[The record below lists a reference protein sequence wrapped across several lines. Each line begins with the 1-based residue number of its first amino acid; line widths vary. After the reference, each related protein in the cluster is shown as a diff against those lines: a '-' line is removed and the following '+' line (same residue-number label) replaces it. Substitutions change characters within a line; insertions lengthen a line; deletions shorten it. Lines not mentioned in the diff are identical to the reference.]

1 MLIEY
6 RIRYNDDG
14 VTVSQRIEQDAADAA
29 DTAEGASQQSAGASG
44 LKVKALTPNINTE
57 DDDTG
62 QGTQE
67 SQDLGRGDDDSPV
80 VILGAVILRRGA

>member
-14 VTVSQRIEQDAADAA
+14 VTVSQRIEQEAAETA
-29 DTAEGASQQSAGASG
+29 DVASQQSDNAGG
-44 LKVKALTPNINTE
+44 LRVKALAENVNAQ
-57 DDDTG
+57 DDTG
-62 QGTQE
+62 RGSQD

-80 VILGAVILRRGA
+80 VILGAVILRRGV